1 MPFMVMMLNVYEFR
15 HSISNART
23 EFMSVEE
30 SAATPVLVAAV
41 DNDRMALL
49 ALKGILP
56 QLLPAAQ
63 WMWGAGTSETF
74 V

>member
-1 MPFMVMMLNVYEFR
+1 MSTNVYEFR

-49 ALKGILP
+49 VEVFGMLNELP
-56 QLLPAAQ
+56 HWNQTIA
-63 WMWGAGTSETF
+63 
-74 V
+74 

>member
-1 MPFMVMMLNVYEFR
+1 MSTNVYEFR

-49 ALKGILP
+49 ALKGIFAAT
-56 QLLPAAQ
+56 PARRAMDVGRGHQ
-63 WMWGAGTSETF
+63 
-74 V
+74 

>member
-1 MPFMVMMLNVYEFR
+1 MSTNVYEFR

-63 WMWGAGTSETF
+63 WLSLIHI
-74 V
+74 

>member
-1 MPFMVMMLNVYEFR
+1 MSTNVYEFR

-49 ALKGILP
+49 VEEFGMLSELP
-56 QLLPAAQ
+56 HWNQTIA
-63 WMWGAGTSETF
+63 
-74 V
+74 

>member
-1 MPFMVMMLNVYEFR
+1 MSTNVYEFR

-30 SAATPVLVAAV
+30 SAA
-41 DNDRMALL
+41 
-49 ALKGILP
+49 
-56 QLLPAAQ
+56 AQ

>member
-1 MPFMVMMLNVYEFR
+1 MSTDVYEFR

-23 EFMSVEE
+23 ELMSVKE

>member
-1 MPFMVMMLNVYEFR
+1 MSTNVYEFR

-49 ALKGILP
+49 VEVFGMLSELP
-56 QLLPAAQ
+56 HWNQTIA
-63 WMWGAGTSETF
+63 
-74 V
+74 

>member
-1 MPFMVMMLNVYEFR
+1 
-15 HSISNART
+15 
-23 EFMSVEE
+23 MSVEE

-56 QLLPAAQ
+56 QLLPAAHGC
-63 WMWGAGTSETF
+63 GARAPVRPLFDAMRATQ
-74 V
+74 